1 MSAGSGG
8 KIVLTAHGASE
19 RGIEVVPEG
28 TKEKKGSKRYDEERG
43 EADDDSTP
51 DTANPDLGLSPA
63 QNSTSKRH
71 NVYPILRRYMLY

>member
-1 MSAGSGG
+1 MSAGSGV

-43 EADDDSTP
+43 EADDDSMP
-51 DTANPDLGLSPA
+51 DGGQSQAKGA
-63 QNSTSKRH
+63 SKGRD
-71 NVYPILRRYMLY
+71 RGSDA